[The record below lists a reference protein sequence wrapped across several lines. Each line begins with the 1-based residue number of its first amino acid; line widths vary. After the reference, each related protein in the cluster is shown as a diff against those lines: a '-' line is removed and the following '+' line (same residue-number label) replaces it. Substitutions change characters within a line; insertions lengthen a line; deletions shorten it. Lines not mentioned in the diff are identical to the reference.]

1 MANLNLVRKGEPA
14 GIPVRPAVA
23 EYLAA
28 TRRQRSAGSQRNCA
42 WHLSSFAD
50 FADSRGIS
58 LEQIDART
66 VDAFLDHF
74 EQTRRPRKP
83 GATSIAKSTLVNLVC
98 SIKTF
103 LAWCSRDRAVY
114 ADFFEESTAREI
126 RRPKMPYVII
136 ETFSQQQI
144 RALLLACDDEEN
156 ARTRAKAS
164 AIIHTLVGT
173 GIRAQECCNLKLS
186 DVHLEDGE
194 ASIKIVQ
201 GKGSRDRR
209 IPLGPITRRKLA
221 HWIETWRADQPRS
234 APLFTNRHGVEGLS
248 VPGLQQLM
256 ERLGTRAKI
265 EGVRC
270 SPHSLRHTFA
280 CECIKRGMSVYNV
293 SKLLGHASVVM
304 TERYLRSLGADF
316 DEMADQVAGQ
326 LR

>member
-1 MANLNLVRKGEPA
+1 MANLSIVRKGEPA
-14 GIPVRPAVA
+14 GIPIRPVVV
-23 EYLAA
+23 EFLAA
-28 TRRQRSAGSQRNCA
+28 TRRQRNAASQRNCA
-42 WHLSSFAD
+42 WHLYCFAD
-50 FADSRGIS
+50 FADSAGIS

-83 GATSIAKSTLVNLVC
+83 GATAIAKSTLVNLVC

-103 LAWCSRDRAVY
+103 LTWCSRDRAIY
-114 ADFFEESTAREI
+114 ADFVLERTARDI
-126 RRPKMPYVII
+126 RRPKMPHVII
-136 ETFSQQQI
+136 ETFRPEQI
-144 RALLLACDDEEN
+144 RALLLATDAEEN
-156 ARTRAKAS
+156 ERQRARAS
-164 AIIHTLVGT
+164 AIIHTLMGT
-173 GIRAQECCNLKLS
+173 GIRAQECCNLKLA
-186 DVHLEDGE
+186 DVHLEDAE

-201 GKGSRDRR
+201 GKGERDRR

-221 HWIETWRADQPRS
+221 HWVETWRADQPKS
-234 APLFTNRHGVEGLS
+234 APLFTNRHGVEGVS
-248 VPGLQQLM
+248 VAGLQQLM

-270 SPHSLRHTFA
+270 SPHTLRHTFA
-280 CECIKRGMSVYNV
+280 CECVRRGMSVYNV

-316 DEMADQVAGQ
+316 DELADQVAGQ